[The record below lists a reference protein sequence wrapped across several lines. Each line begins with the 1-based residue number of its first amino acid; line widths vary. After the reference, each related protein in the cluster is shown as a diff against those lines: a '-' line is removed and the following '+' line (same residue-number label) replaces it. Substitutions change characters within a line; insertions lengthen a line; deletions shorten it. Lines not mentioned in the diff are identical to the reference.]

1 MNFPWLLIV
10 LGLGID
16 PIGSKAQLEDGGL
29 YDNYTNH
36 EACMASLGGD
46 KKIEEERWD
55 IDFANCI
62 ELKME
67 RG

>member
-36 EACMASLGGD
+36 ETCMASLGGD

>member
-16 PIGSKAQLEDGGL
+16 PVGSKTQLDDGCL
-29 YDNYTNH
+29 YNNYFDH
-36 EACMASLGGD
+36 QAYMAYLGGD
-46 KKIEEERWD
+46 KKIEEDLWD
-55 IDFANCI
+55 IDLGSFI

>member
-16 PIGSKAQLEDGGL
+16 PISSKAQLEDGEL

-36 EACMASLGGD
+36 EACMASLGGE

-55 IDFANCI
+55 IDFAGCI

>member
-36 EACMASLGGD
+36 EACMDSLGGE
-46 KKIEEERWD
+46 KRIEEERWV
-55 IDFANCI
+55 IDFASCI

>member
-1 MNFPWLLIV
+1 MDYPWLLIV

-16 PIGSKAQLEDGGL
+16 PIGSKAQLDDGCL
-29 YDNYTNH
+29 CNNYTDH
-36 EACMASLGGD
+36 EVCMAYLGGD

-55 IDFANCI
+55 IDIGNCI
-62 ELKME
+62 ELRME

>member
-16 PIGSKAQLEDGGL
+16 PIGSKAQLDDGGL
-29 YDNYTNH
+29 YDNYTDH
-36 EACMASLGGD
+36 EACMVYLGGD

>member
-36 EACMASLGGD
+36 EACMASLGGE
-46 KKIEEERWD
+46 KRIEEERCV

>member
-1 MNFPWLLIV
+1 MNVPWLLIV

-16 PIGSKAQLEDGGL
+16 PTGSKAQLDDGGL
-29 YDNYTNH
+29 DDNYTNH
-36 EACMASLGGD
+36 EACTAHFGGD
-46 KKIEEERWD
+46 KEIEEERWN

>member
-29 YDNYTNH
+29 YDNYINH
-36 EACMASLGGD
+36 EACMADLGVD

-55 IDFANCI
+55 VDFAYCI